1 MANIIHI
8 DPRPRVLHPGFVRQ
22 LAEANCAVRQL
33 RHLGCRVIRQ
43 AVTDA
48 GSEIVIDRNP
58 HRTLAGCSDVHVVCA
73 IPQRAKE

>member
-1 MANIIHI
+1 MRNIIPI

-22 LAEANCAVRQL
+22 LAEANYAVRQL

-43 AVTDA
+43 DVTDA

-58 HRTLAGCSDVHVVCA
+58 HRTLAGCASVHVTFHPA
-73 IPQRAKE
+73 RL